1 MQRHEERFLPEEF
14 LTQMEQQR
22 QETIGAMGMSAG
34 GRMAPPF
41 ADRHMERL
49 DRHIAREERRAK
61 KKRSRQHF
69 EEIQRRVA
77 EQEAAI
83 EAERIQAEYDRVGL
97 FHIFLVL
104 FSDVLHL
111 HRMSSVSFVALK

>member
-22 QETIGAMGMSAG
+22 QETIGAMGMAAG
-34 GRMAPPF
+34 GRMAPS
-41 ADRHMERL
+41 ATRHMEKL

-61 KKRSRQHF
+61 KKRSRQNF

-83 EAERIQAEYDRVGL
+83 EAERVQAEYDRVCL
-97 FHIFLVL
+97 YQL
-104 FSDVLHL
+104 
-111 HRMSSVSFVALK
+111 

>member
-22 QETIGAMGMSAG
+22 QETMGAMGMAAG
-34 GRMAPPF
+34 GRMAPPC

-61 KKRSRQHF
+61 KKRSRQNF
-69 EEIQRRVA
+69 DEIQRRVA
-77 EQEAAI
+77 EQEAAL
-83 EAERIQAEYDRVGL
+83 EAERVQAEYDRVCL
-97 FHIFLVL
+97 FYIL
-104 FSDVLHL
+104 F
-111 HRMSSVSFVALK
+111 